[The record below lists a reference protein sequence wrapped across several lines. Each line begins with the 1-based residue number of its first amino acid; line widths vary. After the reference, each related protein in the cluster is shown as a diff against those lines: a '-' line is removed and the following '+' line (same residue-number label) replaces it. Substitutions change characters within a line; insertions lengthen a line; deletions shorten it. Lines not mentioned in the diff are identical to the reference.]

1 MRNRDT
7 AVGSSDIHYSVPF
20 INYETVRGSKGI
32 DE

>member
-7 AVGSSDIHYSVPF
+7 AVASPDIHYSVPS